1 MKPVFADSLYW
12 IAITYVR
19 DQWHRQAI
27 KASQRTQR
35 AEIVTTEEV
44 LTEFLAAF
52 RYDRVLRQAA
62 TASIERMGN
71 NPKVTV
77 LEQSHQSFLDG
88 LVLYKDRPDKEYSL
102 TDCISML
109 AMRKLGITEILTH
122 DNHFKQEGF
131 TVLL

>member
-27 KASQRTQR
+27 KASQRIQR

-52 RYDRVLRQAA
+52 RYDPVLRQAA
-62 TASIERMGN
+62 TASIERIGN
-71 NPKVTV
+71 NPRA
-77 LEQSHQSFLDG
+77 QSLNNPTKLSWTGSFST
-88 LVLYKDRPDKEYSL
+88 KTAPTRNTASPTAS
-102 TDCISML
+102 
-109 AMRKLGITEILTH
+109 RW
-122 DNHFKQEGF
+122 
-131 TVLL
+131 

>member
-62 TASIERMGN
+62 TASIERVGN

>member
-52 RYDRVLRQAA
+52 RYDRVLRHAA
-62 TASIERMGN
+62 TASIERVGN

-122 DNHFKQEGF
+122 DNHFKQERF
-131 TVLL
+131 AILL

>member
-62 TASIERMGN
+62 TASIERVGN

-109 AMRKLGITEILTH
+109 AMRKLVITEILTH

>member
-1 MKPVFADSLYW
+1 MRRVFADSLYW

-27 KASQRTQR
+27 KASQRIQR

-52 RYDRVLRQAA
+52 RYDPVLRQAA
-62 TASIERMGN
+62 TASIERMAN

-88 LVLYKDRPDKEYSL
+88 LALYKDRPDKEYSL
-102 TDCISML
+102 TDCIV
-109 AMRKLGITEILTH
+109 RLGNQVQRIDASDAEARH
-122 DNHFKQEGF
+122 H
-131 TVLL
+131 